1 MKYKG
6 LILDLDGTT
15 LPHGLNSHPT
25 VRVKT
30 AISSA
35 QKFVHVSLATGRP
48 LNITKPIIAE
58 LGITGLCSVHDSTQ
72 LYDPVKD
79 EIVDHITLQ
88 KSKALHVISLLIKD
102 NAKILIGVKNG
113 EEEYKGGEIP
123 DDTCDIAVPD
133 LPESVVDM
141 YIEKFSKIDGLYV
154 HKIPSWQGGLFW
166 LVVTN
171 AVATKLHSVIK
182 MAEIEKIKP
191 EEMIGIGDSYNDFP
205 LLSACGLKIAMGNAV
220 PELKA
225 IADFI
230 APTVDEDGVAVVIEK
245 FILNQ

>member
-1 MKYKG
+1 MRYKA

-15 LPHGLNSHPT
+15 LPHGFSSHPS
-25 VRVKT
+25 VRVKA
-30 AISSA
+30 AIARA

-58 LGITGLCSVHDSTQ
+58 LGIIGLCSVHDSTQ
-72 LYDPVKD
+72 LYDPMKD
-79 EIVDHITLQ
+79 EIIDVVTIENGKVLEVL
-88 KSKALHVISLLIKD
+88 SSLSGISG
-102 NAKILIGVKNG
+102 KILIGLKND
-113 EEEYKGGEIP
+113 ETEYKKGSLPNDI
-123 DDTCDIAVPD
+123 CDIAVPD
-133 LPESVVDM
+133 ISENIVDS
-141 YIEKFSKIDGLYV
+141 YIEKVSKVDGIYV
-154 HKIPSWQGGLFW
+154 HKIPSWKGDLFW
-166 LVVTN
+166 LVVSS
-171 AVATKLHSVIK
+171 AVATKLHAVVKI
-182 MAEIEKIKP
+182 AELEKIKP
-191 EEMIGIGDSYNDFP
+191 EEIIGVGDSYNDYP

>member
-1 MKYKG
+1 MRYKA

-30 AISSA
+30 AINRA
-35 QKFVHVSLATGRP
+35 QKFVEVSLATGRP
-48 LNITKPIIAE
+48 LNITKPIIQE
-58 LGITGLCSVHDSTQ
+58 LGVTGLCSVHDSTQ
-72 LYDPVKD
+72 LYDPLKD
-79 EIVDHITLQ
+79 EIIDLVTIE
-88 KSKALHVISLLIKD
+88 KNKALEVLSILSD
-102 NAKILIGVKNG
+102 VQGKIFIGLKND
-113 EEEYKGGEIP
+113 ETEYKGGVLP
-123 DDTCDIAVPD
+123 DGVCDIAVPD
-133 LPESVVDM
+133 IPENIVDS
-141 YIEKFSKIDGLYV
+141 YIEKVSKIDGIYV
-154 HKIPSWQGGLFW
+154 HKIPAWTTDLFW
-166 LVVTN
+166 LV
-171 AVATKLHSVIK
+171 AASSRATKLHAVVKI
-182 MAEIEKIKP
+182 AEIEKIKP
-191 EEMIGIGDSYNDFP
+191 SEIIGIGDSYNDYP